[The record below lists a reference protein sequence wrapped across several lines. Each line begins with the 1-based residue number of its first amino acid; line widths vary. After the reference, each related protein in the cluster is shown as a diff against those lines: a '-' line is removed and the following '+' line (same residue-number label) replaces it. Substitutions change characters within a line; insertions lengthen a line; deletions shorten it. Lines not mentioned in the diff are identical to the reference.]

1 VQAHP
6 LAHLRFPVASSAGRR
21 YPELP
26 HPYRNDFQRDRD
38 RIIHARA
45 FRRLEDKT
53 QVFTAG
59 LSDHFRNRLTHTI
72 EVAQIAR
79 TLASALG
86 LNEDL
91 TEALAL
97 AHDIGHPPFAHS
109 GEEELDRQMRHFGD
123 CFDHNLHSLRIVE
136 RFEQRYARFPGLNLT
151 FELREGIVKHSR
163 DYDPVEAPALAE
175 YRLGERPPLE
185 AQLIDAADEV
195 AYNTADLDDAFSA
208 QLFTIGELCDAVP
221 HYSEF
226 WETVTTQF
234 GGAPERVQFAEAL
247 RMLIDWL
254 VTGLI
259 EGTAQTVIDS
269 GAAGVQAVRDWP
281 ERLVRFSDRTA
292 GTNAALKVFLRTRVY
307 FSDALASER
316 LRAVESIA
324 WLFEFFLRN
333 PDRLPEAYHD
343 AAEPPHRTV
352 CDYIAGMTDGY
363 FRRVYQEM
371 RDGEGAP
378 IPLSGE

>member
-1 VQAHP
+1 VQAQP
-6 LAHLRFPVASSAGRR
+6 LAHLRFPVALSAGRR
-21 YPELP
+21 YPEVP

-38 RIIHARA
+38 RIVHARA

-97 AHDIGHPPFAHS
+97 AHDMGHPPFAHS
-109 GEEELDRQMRHFGD
+109 GEEELDRQMRRFGD

-163 DYDPVEAPALAE
+163 DYDPGQAPALAE
-175 YRLGERPPLE
+175 YRLNERPPLE
-185 AQLIDAADEV
+185 AQLIDSADEI
-195 AYNTADLDDAFSA
+195 AYNTADLDDAYSA
-208 QLFTIGELCDAVP
+208 QMFGIDQLSTAVP
-221 HYSEF
+221 HYADF
-226 WETVTTQF
+226 WETVNVQF
-234 GGAPERVQFAEAL
+234 GGAPERVRFAEAL

-259 EGTAQTVIDS
+259 EGTAHTVLD
-269 GAAGVQAVRDWP
+269 AGTANIQAVREWP
-281 ERLVRFSDRTA
+281 RRLVRFTDPA
-292 GTNAALKVFLRTRVY
+292 AETNSALKTFLRAHVY
-307 FSDALASER
+307 FSDALAAER
-316 LRAVESIA
+316 QRSVEAIA
-324 WLFEFFLRN
+324 QLFEFFLRH
-333 PDRLPEAYHD
+333 PSRLPEAYQTE
-343 AAEPPHRTV
+343 AEPLHRTV

-363 FRRVYQEM
+363 FRRIYQQM
-371 RDGEGAP
+371 LEGNGRPTPPA
-378 IPLSGE
+378 GA